1 MDTYIY
7 IYLFMFVC
15 LFKPQVGL
23 IMKLPL
29 SSIANSMIIKANI
42 HFTVSAAVGHHSS
55 FSENAIMEEFDV
67 KNSTESPV
75 LHNKVEQN

>member
-1 MDTYIY
+1 MDGYIH

-15 LFKPQVGL
+15 FKPQVGL

-67 KNSTESPV
+67 KTSTESPV
-75 LHNKVEQN
+75 LHNKVEEN

>member
-1 MDTYIY
+1 MDGYIH

-15 LFKPQVGL
+15 FK
-23 IMKLPL
+23 PL

-67 KNSTESPV
+67 KTGTESPV
-75 LHNKVEQN
+75 LHNKVEEN